1 MVYLRRV
8 SFVWGKAFCS
18 FFENVFWK
26 NWGQIF
32 KNDKHKKGSLGK
44 KKDSFF
50 SLSVKKQVRNLKKST
65 KPIAF

>member
-1 MVYLRRV
+1 MMVYLRRV

-44 KKDSFF
+44 IKKTAF
-50 SLSVKKQVRNLKKST
+50 SVCL
-65 KPIAF
+65 